1 MSHDAVTCGFARQQ
15 SASHDPSST
24 EIVNFGHLSPFME
37 GTGWTG
43 DLVAAPGN
51 NREGVNKWCAQT
63 SDPLQARAVGQPKLR
78 AQRLKALHGWLT
90 CGSMMSGKPCRS
102 PGTRKSRC
110 RLHGGASGSGG
121 PLANR
126 MAIPSRR
133 ADQGRDCGAA
143 EIQRIA
149 ENAPRWP
156 DMNLA
161 AEYESEASC

>member
-102 PGTRKSRC
+102 PGTRASWQAEVNTAT
-110 RLHGGASGSGG
+110 ASGPKPRLRSTR
-121 PLANR
+121 PRRTATRRRTRPRWRL
-126 MAIPSRR
+126 SRR
-133 ADQGRDCGAA
+133 VG
-143 EIQRIA
+143 
-149 ENAPRWP
+149 
-156 DMNLA
+156 
-161 AEYESEASC
+161 